1 MTAIADPAPESGE
14 DSLNGV
20 RAVVLIG
27 CVMVGVYLLSS
38 VLQVYERD
46 LLNTLFPYSSQFAFL
61 RGLFPSPWS
70 DDLVDWQNVALF
82 EVVPFLLFLLL
93 AVRMRIDLMGRVLPM
108 VTAMVVLGIGLSFFN
123 LVLGVYQNNISSL
136 LLNGSFTI
144 PNMSQ
149 TNPLAG
155 ILSLISSTWELGYIF
170 ESGVVFAALGMT
182 GIASEVSRERRRTG
196 FSNPGSHRVARRR
209 KRSQSLMT
217 RTRPSRRPPT
227 RQKSAS
233 TEQLQLLNVD

>member
-82 EVVPFLLFLLL
+82 EVVPFLLFFYF
-93 AVRMRIDLMGRVLPM
+93 AVRMRIDPMGRVLPM

-182 GIASEVSRERRRTG
+182 GIAFGSFSGETPYWILKSWFASRGPPEEEVPVLDDTNSPQPAAADSSEERI
-196 FSNPGSHRVARRR
+196 N
-209 KRSQSLMT
+209 
-217 RTRPSRRPPT
+217 
-227 RQKSAS
+227 
-233 TEQLQLLNVD
+233 